1 MATPAPLSAALK
13 PSLPV
18 DDESEAR
25 YQTALR
31 QMTEALDQRKNR
43 FFDPK
48 LLAMAAGF
56 QDPATQ
62 GMGFFASLGSAAKA
76 YSGAE
81 TKEMEENKNIA
92 ALRLEMAQAER
103 EMARKKKGFEFLIG
117 APAAPAEA
125 PSGAPAA
132 PAGAPATTTGAPA
145 AAPAKAPAVTQG
157 DKSGRGV
164 IIGGREITPAFI
176 AQMSYSNPE
185 LGKIL
190 EQQYKLT
197 MDSIAVQPGG
207 YVSKVTGEYTPFGGK
222 ATVDRF
228 VAGDPKTNQKAM
240 KLSLTEQDAI
250 LFDKA
255 RSTGDAETLFR
266 IIDQYTKTPARPG
279 GAPETA
285 SKSVGAAQTAPQ
297 TAAEL
302 QAAMEVQTEA
312 EKAEAKI
319 QAEGR
324 AKRFESILTSAEDV
338 GSRLASYKTLGGI
351 ADKPGAEKI
360 FGIFNRPEFSA
371 ALGKLLQ
378 TGVGIPGFSV
388 GIPEIQNIMRNIRL
402 PQEQINDY
410 QIAASLF
417 AQMQLQISK
426 LQQGQGAV
434 SDFERQLFATAGVTA
449 EDNPG
454 TIRKK
459 LALLTARAEF
469 ERNVAKN
476 LRASKLN
483 ADDFKDSDQYQK
495 LLESY
500 HSSLYNIVAPSERPA
515 AAARS
520 AAPAAPGAGSESA
533 QSLRDRLNSRRP

>member
-25 YQTALR
+25 YQSALK

-125 PSGAPAA
+125 AASAPSGAPSGAPAA
-132 PAGAPATTTGAPA
+132 TAEAPA

-164 IIGGREITPAFI
+164 MIGGREITPAFI

-285 SKSVGAAQTAPQ
+285 SRSVGAAQTAPQ

-417 AQMQLQISK
+417 AQMQLQISR

-434 SDFERQLFATAGVTA
+434 SNFERELFATAGVTA

-515 AAARS
+515 AAARQ
-520 AAPAAPGAGSESA
+520 AAPGAGFESA

>member
-25 YQTALR
+25 YQSALK

-125 PSGAPAA
+125 AASAPSGA

-164 IIGGREITPAFI
+164 MIGGREITPAFI

-285 SKSVGAAQTAPQ
+285 SRSVGAAQTAPQ

-417 AQMQLQISK
+417 AQMQLQISR

-434 SDFERQLFATAGVTA
+434 SNFERELFATAGVTA

-515 AAARS
+515 AAARQ
-520 AAPAAPGAGSESA
+520 AAPGAGFESA